1 MLSNSEEAGEREWRK
16 VASQIMVIH
25 SYNKGEVWETKI
37 ILLQLEEQSKNKS
50 SVYIINPTRQSLKS
64 QNIHDPLLVLVYTE
78 ELVQMCVEVVQ
89 QFITLFS
96 MKAWCKVWYC
106 CLQSISE
113 RTVHWG
119 ELLVVPTTEL
129 LTFNFNF
136 LQWRNCVDCGAVMI
150 ILYFLPQM
158 KTTKTTHN
166 HQSSLIPMLL
176 HSDYWPKCFLTA
188 FSINHICLKGLYKGG
203 IDA

>member
-1 MLSNSEEAGEREWRK
+1 MCY
-16 VASQIMVIH
+16 VIH
-25 SYNKGEVWETKI
+25 FS
-37 ILLQLEEQSKNKS
+37 
-50 SVYIINPTRQSLKS
+50 
-64 QNIHDPLLVLVYTE
+64 
-78 ELVQMCVEVVQ
+78 
-89 QFITLFS
+89 TLFS

-106 CLQSISE
+106 CLQSISQ

-150 ILYFLPQM
+150 ILYFLPLM

-166 HQSSLIPMLL
+166 HQSS
-176 HSDYWPKCFLTA
+176 SDTNAPALWPLTNTLKNI
-188 FSINHICLKGLYKGG
+188 FNSIFYQSHMFKRDSTYYIFYILDNIIYNNK
-203 IDA
+203 